1 MFASSSLLQRSFHLA
16 LFPMGSSEICIFHE
30 NLEELECLDFLVV
43 RHFSEPFPVETGV
56 EQETDN
62 SRKQK

>member
-1 MFASSSLLQRSFHLA
+1 
-16 LFPMGSSEICIFHE
+16 MGSSEIYISHE
-30 NLEELECLDFLVV
+30 NLEEIECLDFLVV

-62 SRKQK
+62 SCKQK